1 MSQEKNKPKRAKVL
15 KIALPK
21 ENFASELLRVFKNE
35 VHGDIVLSLHD
46 NGKAFL
52 TVYDTENKNYKTHTL
67 DFTKEYP
74 IVTED
79 APNA

>member
-1 MSQEKNKPKRAKVL
+1 MSQEKNKPKRVKVL

-21 ENFASELLRVFKNE
+21 ENFARDLLHVLKNE

-46 NGKAFL
+46 NGKAYL
-52 TVYDTENKNYKTHTL
+52 HVYDTENDKHKTHTL
-67 DFTKEYP
+67 DFTKEYS